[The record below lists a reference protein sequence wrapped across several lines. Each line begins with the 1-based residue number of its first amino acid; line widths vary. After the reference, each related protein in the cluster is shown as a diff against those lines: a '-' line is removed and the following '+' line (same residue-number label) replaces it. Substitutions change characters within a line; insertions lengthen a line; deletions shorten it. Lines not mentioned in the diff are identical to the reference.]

1 MYHYLS
7 VPPAGADIYRRDL
20 SVTPENFEAQLAY
33 LQAQDFTTISLED
46 LTYYLAGLQPLP
58 EKPII
63 LTFDDGY
70 ADNYTNAFPLL
81 KKYGFKASFFL
92 VTQPIDYG
100 DPNYLFW
107 DNVIEMHAA
116 GMEFGAHTYRHLD
129 LRDRDVDFL
138 VYEIVGSKEAIEARI
153 QEPVRYFVYPSGRYD
168 HLVIDVVASAHFW
181 GALTT
186 QHGFEHTYEERF
198 EMPRIR
204 IRGADT
210 LETFAAKLNMEE

>member
-1 MYHYLS
+1 MYHFLS
-7 VPPAGADIYRRDL
+7 VPPPGADIYRRDL

-33 LQAQDFTTISLED
+33 LQEQGYTTISLKD
-46 LTYYLAGLQPLP
+46 LTRHLAGLQPLP
-58 EKPII
+58 AKPVI
-63 LTFDDGY
+63 LSFDDGY
-70 ADNYTNAFPLL
+70 ADNYNNAFPLL
-81 KKYGFKASFFL
+81 KKYGFKATFSL
-92 VTQPIDYG
+92 VTQPIDFG
-100 DPNYLFW
+100 DPNYLSW

-153 QEPVRYFVYPSGRYD
+153 NEPVRYFVYPSGQYD
-168 HLVIDVVASAHFW
+168 QLVIDVLASADFW

-186 QHGFEHTYEERF
+186 QYGYEYSHAGRF

-204 IRGADT
+204 ISGDDS
-210 LETFAAKLNMEE
+210 LEVFIAKLNVE